1 MDSCPLKYYMAGF
14 WLSDAY
20 LSKAR
25 TESFLDHMIYA
36 GIKTS
41 VKKGMEERARH
52 WHFRDAGTD
61 TIGGFS

>member
-1 MDSCPLKYYMAGF
+1 
-14 WLSDAY
+14 
-20 LSKAR
+20 
-25 TESFLDHMIYA
+25 MIYA

-61 TIGGFS
+61 TIGGFSQSYYFLCHLACVIHTGFCGTLSD

>member
-1 MDSCPLKYYMAGF
+1 
-14 WLSDAY
+14 
-20 LSKAR
+20 
-25 TESFLDHMIYA
+25 MIYA